1 MKLAKYG
8 PLSLLAVFL
17 TGCEEIDRSVS
28 SSLCF
33 NEALDKEGAE
43 YTVDNIYRLK
53 DSHNYSY
60 GAGEKVVTG
69 GEVSVPRMTGV
80 KATQFFTYKRK
91 KHKDGHFYTL
101 SPDKPEE
108 TFFSSHDVFYGVSGG
123 NEDWYYFPSGLQGK
137 DELFKGEKYESENI
151 FKRFIDGVEQP
162 EVEIETTVTFL
173 GVEELDFN
181 GHIFP
186 ACKRKTRFEGSFE
199 NGREFD
205 LSYFS
210 YVGVGNGIPIEL
222 DVEEGWE
229 VVSFEITING
239 DKVFPLSEGEGE

>member
-1 MKLAKYG
+1 MTFAKYG
-8 PLSLLAVFL
+8 LFTFLVLFL

-43 YTVDNIYRLK
+43 YTVDYIYRLK

-69 GEVSVPRMTGV
+69 GEVSVPRMPGE
-80 KATQFFTYKRK
+80 KATQFFVYKRK

-101 SPDKPEE
+101 DPDKPEE
-108 TFFSSHDVFYGVSGG
+108 ISFSTYNVFYGSIEG
-123 NEDWYYFPSGLQGK
+123 NEDWYYFPSGIQGK
-137 DELFKGEKYESENI
+137 DDLFKGEKYKSENI
-151 FKRFIDGVEQP
+151 IKYFIDGVEQP
-162 EVEIETTVTFL
+162 EVEVETTVTFL
-173 GVEELDFN
+173 GIEELDIN

-186 ACKRKTRFEGSFE
+186 ACKRIMRMEGSLE

-205 LSYFS
+205 FSLFS
-210 YVGVGNGIPIEL
+210 YVGVGNGILIDL
-222 DVEEGWE
+222 DVEDGWE

-239 DKVFPLSEGEGE
+239 EKVFPLSEGE

>member
-1 MKLAKYG
+1 MTFAKYG
-8 PLSLLAVFL
+8 LFTLLALFL

-28 SSLCF
+28 SALCF

-43 YTVDNIYRLK
+43 YTVDYIYRLK

-60 GAGEKVVTG
+60 GAGEKVVNG
-69 GEVSVPRMTGV
+69 GEVSVPRMPGV
-80 KATQFFTYKRK
+80 KATQVFTYKRK
-91 KHKDGHFYTL
+91 KDKDGHFHTL

-108 TFFSSHDVFYGVSGG
+108 ISFSTKDVFYGAIEE
-123 NEDWYYFPSGLQGK
+123 NEDWYYFPSGVQGK

-151 FKRFIDGVEQP
+151 FKLFIDGVEQP

-173 GVEELDFN
+173 GIEELDFN

-199 NGREFD
+199 SGREFD
-205 LSYFS
+205 LSYIS

-222 DVEEGWE
+222 DVEERWE
-229 VVSFEITING
+229 VVSFEITLNG
-239 DKVFPLSEGEGE
+239 EKIFPLSEGEGE